1 MDNDSNIYILD
12 DIKKELKELYAKQ
25 KIQEERLNFLEQ
37 SESHE
42 QVGYNDWNDDYE
54 PPISDIEAAANE
66 LYDTNLFITRNED
79 ILQKIEQCEEFK
91 KKYVSGYKRIIRNQ
105 THKSVEDKLNRKE
118 KAREIAKVVNSKQVK
133 TVGIFGAWGTGKS
146 TFLEYLK
153 EEFTKDKTKIIDIK
167 ATEYSD
173 QEKLWA
179 YFFSKMK
186 EDVKKDYKLR
196 VCYFFLRVKK
206 NIKKLFIPLSYLG
219 LEIALISIL
228 FRYDFFNDFSL
239 MMGIDENAAKLI
251 NVGMNWFIS
260 ILFVI
265 KWILP
270 LVGQIMEVINVTI
283 NNFSFLPKREVD
295 EKLGYK
301 VVVKEYIEEIINIWK
316 NYRFIFCVDEL
327 DRCSNTAIM
336 SFLEAIQLLEDYDS
350 VQIIYTIDTEIVL
363 NAIKESGIHN
373 PHNYLKKY
381 VDLKVDLISINSQS
395 DYIET
400 IAKDD
405 YEFSIKEIEKIKM
418 ALENL
423 EINISMRDYIHI
435 LNSLSELKERWI
447 TEEVLSEKCKRKDVI
462 EDTLNWYNSI
472 PIAIFFFAGSFWPS
486 KIYSD
491 FRIFKRAYIKVY
503 HIAQNGKIEQQY
515 KDCPDFIK
523 QTNLIDV
530 LNVWRYLQEMPP
542 VYRECVNEMQTNM
555 E

>member
-1 MDNDSNIYILD
+1 MDNGSNIYILD

-25 KIQEERLNFLEQ
+25 KIQEERFSILEQ
-37 SESHE
+37 SERYE
-42 QVGYNDWNDDYE
+42 QVGDDDWNNDYE
-54 PPISDIEAAANE
+54 PPISDIEVAANE
-66 LYDTNLFITRNED
+66 LYDTNLFIIKNED

-91 KKYVSGYKRIIRNQ
+91 KKYISGYKRIIRNQ

-133 TVGIFGAWGTGKS
+133 TVGIFGEWGTGKS

-153 EEFTKDKTKIIDIK
+153 EELSKEKTKVIDIK

-173 QEKLWA
+173 QEKIWA
-179 YFFSKMK
+179 YFFAKMK
-186 EDVKKDYKLR
+186 ENVKKDYILR
-196 VCYFFLRVKK
+196 VCYFLLRVKK
-206 NIKKLFIPLSYLG
+206 NIKNIFIPLSYLG
-219 LEIALISIL
+219 LVIVLISIL
-228 FRYDFFNDFSL
+228 FRYDFFNGFSL
-239 MMGIDENAAKLI
+239 MMGIDKNAAKLI

-270 LVGQIMEVINVTI
+270 LVGQIMESINVTL
-283 NNFSFLPKREVD
+283 NKCSFLPKREVD

-316 NYRFIFCVDEL
+316 KHRFIFCVDEL

-336 SFLEAIQLLEDYDS
+336 SFLEAIQLLEDYEA
-350 VQIIYTIDTEIVL
+350 VQIIYTIDTEVVL

-381 VDLKVDLISINSQS
+381 VDLKVDLVSINSQS
-395 DYIET
+395 NYIEA
-400 IAKDD
+400 IAKED
-405 YEFSIKEIEKIKM
+405 YEFSEKEIEKIQL

-447 TEEVLSEKCKRKDVI
+447 AEEVLSEKCKRRDVS
-462 EDTLNWYNSI
+462 EDTLNWYNCI

-486 KIYSD
+486 KIYND
-491 FRIFKRAYIKVY
+491 FRTFKRAYIKVY
-503 HIAQNGKIEQQY
+503 HIAENGKIEKQY
-515 KDCPDFIK
+515 KDCPSFLK
-523 QTNLIDV
+523 QTYLIDV
-530 LNVWRYLQEMPP
+530 LNVWRFLQEMPP
-542 VYRECVNEMQTNM
+542 VYRERVNEMQTNM